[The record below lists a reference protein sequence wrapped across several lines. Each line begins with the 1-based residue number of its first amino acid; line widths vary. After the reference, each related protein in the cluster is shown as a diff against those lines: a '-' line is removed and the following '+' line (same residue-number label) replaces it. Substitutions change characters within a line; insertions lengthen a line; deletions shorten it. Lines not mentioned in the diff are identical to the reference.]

1 MNKQPEMYI
10 PHSLRDASPSGPEA
24 EIVRVLLV
32 EDNPGDVRMIREML
46 AEVKHDGFSLEY
58 AEQLSTGLERLAE
71 GGIDMVFLDLSLP
84 DSRGFDTFAEAYARA
99 PQVPIIVRA
108 GLDDEQV
115 AVRAVREGA
124 QDYLVKGHVD
134 SNLLVRA
141 MSYVVER
148 KRAEKEKSGLQPQVY
163 QA

>member
-1 MNKQPEMYI
+1 MNRQSEMRV
-10 PHSLRDASPSGPEA
+10 PHSLRPPARREA
-24 EIVRVLLV
+24 EIVKVLLI
-32 EDNPGDVRMIREML
+32 EGNHRDARMIREML

-84 DSRGFDTFAEAYARA
+84 DSRGFDTFAQAYARA
-99 PQVPIIVRA
+99 PQVPIVVLA
-108 GLDDEQV
+108 SLDDEQV

-148 KRAEKEKSGLQPQVY
+148 KLAEEEEKKVF
-163 QA
+163 

>member
-1 MNKQPEMYI
+1 MRV
-10 PHSLRDASPSGPEA
+10 PHSEIVKILLIEGNHRDA
-24 EIVRVLLV
+24 
-32 EDNPGDVRMIREML
+32 RMIREML
-46 AEVKHDGFSLEY
+46 AEVKLDGFSLEY

-84 DSRGFDTFAEAYARA
+84 DSRGFDTFAQAYARA
-99 PQVPIIVRA
+99 PQVPIIVLA

-148 KRAEKEKSGLQPQVY
+148 KLAEEEEKKVF
-163 QA
+163 